1 MASSELFPRTRFLL
15 EIDGRKY
22 VLRVED
28 IDVTF
33 TMSFDG
39 MVFDVHVTR
48 DAIEV
53 RMKAGLRRAIELRR
67 FEDTARSLARLL
79 ACFVGVPVKVK
90 VSRLLP
96 SFTVKPE
103 EC

>member
-1 MASSELFPRTRFLL
+1 MAPPKLFPRTRLLL

-22 VLRVED
+22 LLQVED

-39 MVFDVHVTR
+39 MVFDVHISR

-53 RMKAGLRRAIELRR
+53 RMRAGLRRAIELRR
-67 FEDTARSLARLL
+67 FEDTARNLAKLL
-79 ACFVGVPVKVK
+79 ACFVGIPVTVK